1 MWAAVVLAQLYAAHD
16 GLALAPSGPRLE
28 PVAAPVAGRA
38 SGIDDPVN
46 LLDAQARAPRWTQ
59 TSGLPPLSPG
69 ASISWEP
76 AAAAPLPVAHEDSG
90 RPDTAGASTANRQ
103 QRSPSEAST
112 ARQTS
117 RVHLLIGA
125 YAPLMGLLWFWLTL
139 RALVVDR
146 RGAWVR
152 LIVVC
157 VLGSPCATALLALAA
172 AGFFTSMR
180 DKFHP
185 GIAAFIGCLAGAAL
199 GFLAVEGVANPTFKD
214 RRGRRHSR
222 LSLREPSLP
231 LRWHTPGRML
241 CRWGL
246 AGVALGCGVLSVAFG
261 YMRDPLAALETGG
274 LQPTHVATGLAV
286 AAALAGLG
294 KVAAIE
300 LRRTR

>member
-1 MWAAVVLAQLYAAHD
+1 M
-16 GLALAPSGPRLE
+16 R
-28 PVAAPVAGRA
+28 
-38 SGIDDPVN
+38 
-46 LLDAQARAPRWTQ
+46 
-59 TSGLPPLSPG
+59 
-69 ASISWEP
+69 
-76 AAAAPLPVAHEDSG
+76 
-90 RPDTAGASTANRQ
+90 
-103 QRSPSEAST
+103 
-112 ARQTS
+112 
-117 RVHLLIGA
+117 LLIGA

-157 VLGSPCATALLALAA
+157 ILGSPCATALLALAA
-172 AGFFTSMR
+172 AGAFTSMR
-180 DKFHP
+180 DKFHT

-222 LSLREPSLP
+222 LSVREPSLP

-246 AGVALGCGVLSVAFG
+246 AGVALGCVVLSVAFG
-261 YMRDPLAALETGG
+261 FMRDPMAALDAGG

-294 KVAAIE
+294 KVAALE
-300 LRRTR
+300 FRRAR